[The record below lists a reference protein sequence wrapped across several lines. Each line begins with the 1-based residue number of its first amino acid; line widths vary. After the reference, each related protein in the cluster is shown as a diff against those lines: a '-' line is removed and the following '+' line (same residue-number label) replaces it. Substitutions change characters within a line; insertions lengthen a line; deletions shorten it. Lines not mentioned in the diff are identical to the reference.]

1 MIYLPIYHIILKT
14 IDDGIWWQWMMM
26 SVPSCFID
34 KHYYFASILITVPP
48 PLLPSDCSAARY
60 IPRDSLLDCNVPSVE
75 SLGSKW
81 SPQYTLHTRR
91 VSYILI
97 SINWYLNINI
107 CCWSFLSQQLITVLL
122 WGLIQWHS
130 QLASSYSMTYQ
141 QQRLIL
147 SHNI

>member
-34 KHYYFASILITVPP
+34 KHYYFASILITVPSS
-48 PLLPSDCSAARY
+48 PLTATARY

-97 SINWYLNINI
+97 SLNWYLNINI

>member
-1 MIYLPIYHIILKT
+1 
-14 IDDGIWWQWMMM
+14 M

-81 SPQYTLHTRR
+81 SPQYTTHQEESVLYIDI
-91 VSYILI
+91 YILI
-97 SINWYLNINI
+97 SKY
-107 CCWSFLSQQLITVLL
+107 
-122 WGLIQWHS
+122 
-130 QLASSYSMTYQ
+130 
-141 QQRLIL
+141 
-147 SHNI
+147 